1 MATKFNVIINPF
13 TQKMCVSARVNG
25 LDSEIVLEYDE
36 LPCWEMIVLNDAT
49 FEVFMEY
56 DQELEFRVSE
66 VSGSLPIKL
75 TITTKD
81 EF

>member
-1 MATKFNVIINPF
+1 
-13 TQKMCVSARVNG
+13 MCVSARVNG

-36 LPCWEMIVLNDAT
+36 LPLWEMIVLNDST
-49 FEVFMEY
+49 FEVIMEY
-56 DQELEFRVSE
+56 DQELELRVSD
-66 VSGSLPIKL
+66 VRGSLPVKI

>member
-13 TQKMCVSARVNG
+13 THKMCVSARVNG

-36 LPCWEMIVLNDAT
+36 LPLWEMIVLNDST
-49 FEVFMEY
+49 FEVIMEY
-56 DQELEFRVSE
+56 DQELELRVSD
-66 VSGSLPIKL
+66 VRGSLPVKI